1 MNELNYRTDYG
12 TSACA
17 TYAQVHVFG
26 KKLFLTKISR
36 FMENSS
42 IKIFEY
48 FFLIG
53 SGARRFY
60 WKTQPIINFR
70 ILVHGRNRFLEN

>member
-1 MNELNYRTDYG
+1 MNELNYRIDYG

-48 FFLIG
+48 LFSGTFFL
-53 SGARRFY
+53 STNRQFSNFGA
-60 WKTQPIINFR
+60 
-70 ILVHGRNRFLEN
+70 